1 MKHILN
7 DLTDQEKNAI
17 REQHTGGMKVMTE
30 KFSKLTNSKLG
41 DVKLISEQP
50 LPYKSGV
57 DAAAKSLSKP
67 IVGMLPQIKACVAQ
81 GGYPKLT
88 EFLKKQENKQL
99 DNIVIDMLMTFS
111 VKKDPQ
117 ASNEIGKLI
126 ECLQKSS
133 KSGSSMQN
141 EQVKPG
147 NAMGKG
153 SGTMTGTN
161 QNAWAKYPCVAKL
174 KDATSPKGEK
184 SKVGEGVFKDLL
196 FYPNGRCMDVRN
208 KSMAFYKC
216 HTGGVIVVSDD
227 PNIDLNTI
235 DTKTENPTY

>member
-41 DVKLISEQP
+41 DVKLIEEQT

-57 DAAAKSLSKP
+57 GAAAKSLSAP

-117 ASNEIGKLI
+117 ASDEIGRLI
-126 ECLQKSS
+126 KCLQKSTS
-133 KSGSSMQN
+133 DTTVQN
-141 EQVKPG
+141 
-147 NAMGKG
+147 KG
-153 SGTMTGTN
+153 
-161 QNAWAKYPCVAKL
+161 
-174 KDATSPKGEK
+174 
-184 SKVGEGVFKDLL
+184 
-196 FYPNGRCMDVRN
+196 
-208 KSMAFYKC
+208 
-216 HTGGVIVVSDD
+216 I
-227 PNIDLNTI
+227 
-235 DTKTENPTY
+235 